1 MILINLILRK
11 VKISNFLSFKEA
23 EYTNLK
29 NYNVIIG
36 KNSSGKS
43 NLLKVF
49 KMICDAYHN
58 RKGFNKNLL
67 YNAQENKSA
76 HIVLELEFSSEFRKE
91 LFSLLFNDHVFD
103 ISFQN
108 HHGKGDYPPSN
119 SWRDEDYAYNWF
131 ESKGYFLKL
140 LVKLKYYPNNS
151 SLNLSKISIINEN
164 QEFLIFSLFYAN
176 ETFREDV
183 LKIVDVKNRH
193 EKLDFIFKEGLIR
206 ENKSST
212 SGVNLR
218 NQINSLKSSNY
229 FVGTL
234 VNNFKVCFLEN
245 VFIIPEQRKFNP
257 SMSTENINVTEIS
270 PDGANLVKIL
280 HKKTVKTKREW
291 IKKFTDDL
299 RYFIDDV
306 EELKQDLDD
315 SDNTTLI
322 LKEKGLDLNL
332 YSENMGAGILN
343 VAHFIACLMENP
355 NGKIICIQEPELYLH
370 PGLERKLRDYFLVKS
385 KLFTFFITTHSREF
399 LSQEESLCSTY
410 LTKREHAQTKV
421 QNIPLTNENFKL
433 IYEDLDVDLTRI
445 DEEKKLLSN
454 PNFWAQIINIVKDEQ
469 FEAKYWD
476 FKQTID
482 FWRVKDPQ
490 IKRKKKIEFVEKIA
504 SFGNTEGGAI
514 VIGITDEIPRKFQGI
529 NIDENK
535 LNELNKLIFELITP
549 PVDFTYFLP
558 ITLKNNKN
566 EDVICVCIVIA
577 QSSEVLGV
585 KHDNGTIKFVL
596 RTTTGTE
603 SVDLQVI
610 KDKKKNV
617 RRTNFNFIYI
627 IKDKLNQNS

>member
-11 VKISNFLSFKEA
+11 VSINNFLSYKEV

-43 NLLKVF
+43 NLLKIF
-49 KMICDAYHN
+49 QFICDSYDN
-58 RKGFNKNLL
+58 KKPFNKNFL
-67 YNAQENKSA
+67 YNADESENA
-76 HIVLELEFSSEFRKE
+76 QIILEFQFSREFRKE
-91 LFSLLFNDHVFD
+91 IFLMLFDNRVFD
-103 ISFQN
+103 KTFGFN
-108 HHGKGDYPPSN
+108 EGKKDYPPPN
-119 SWRDEDYAYNWF
+119 QWRDKDIAYNWF
-131 ESKGYFLKL
+131 ISKGYFLGLSCKL
-140 LVKLKYYPNNS
+140 EFYPYSNKLS
-151 SLNLSKISIINEN
+151 LSKILIINEN
-164 QEFLIFSLFYAN
+164 QKFLILTVSKENDVFIESMLNIKALAN
-176 ETFREDV
+176 SRD
-183 LKIVDVKNRH
+183 R
-193 EKLDFIFKEGLIR
+193 LDLIFKTSLLEKI
-206 ENKSST
+206 ST
-212 SGVNLR
+212 SSSEFNLKT
-218 NQINSLKSSNY
+218 QINQMTNLNY
-229 FVGTL
+229 FIRTL
-234 VNNFKVCFLEN
+234 AKNLKKCFFENFF
-245 VFIIPEQRKFNP
+245 FIPEQRNFNP
-257 SMSTENINVTEIS
+257 IMDTKNVNSVKIL
-270 PDGANLVKIL
+270 PNGNNLVKLL
-280 HKKTVKTKREW
+280 HKKTVKTKRGW
-291 IKKFTDDL
+291 LGKFNEDL

-315 SDNTTLI
+315 ADNTILI

-332 YSENMGAGILN
+332 YYENMGAGILN

-370 PGLERKLRDYFLVKS
+370 PGLERKLRDYFLDKS

-399 LSQEESLCSTY
+399 LSQKEPLCSTY
-410 LTKREHAQTKV
+410 LTKRERALTKV

-445 DEEKKLLSN
+445 DEEKKLLSD
-454 PNFWAQIINIVKDEQ
+454 PNFWAQIIDIVKDEQ

-476 FKQTID
+476 FKQTLD
-482 FWRVKDPQ
+482 FWHVEDPQ

-514 VIGITDEIPRKFQGI
+514 VIGLTDEIPRKIQGI
-529 NIDENK
+529 SINENK
-535 LNELNKLIFELITP
+535 LNELNKLMLNLITP
-549 PVDFTYFLP
+549 PVDFTRVQP
-558 ITLKNNKN
+558 ITLKNEKD

-596 RTTTGTE
+596 RTTTGTAP
-603 SVDLQVI
+603 VDPQVI